1 MLYLC
6 TVNPVNFG
14 ASIRYFFD
22 PRSSSFTCTL
32 SLRIVAFFATKG
44 RRKVSEFTRCNVVKF
59 GQKFTLLVAQFAC
72 ANRGQCVR
80 QDDDWKHNTR
90 TRIVK
95 ARGLC
100 KFPIV
105 ILQSSSCQSSSSTRH
120 PAGQSGSRKRRTSY
134 PSHVLKYSATFHDP
148 VARNYAIDEERLR

>member
-1 MLYLC
+1 MLCLC
-6 TVNPVNFG
+6 TEKMVNFDAVFRLILG
-14 ASIRYFFD
+14 PLSR
-22 PRSSSFTCTL
+22 SFTCTF

-44 RRKVSEFTRCNVVKF
+44 WRKVSEFTRCNVVKF

-95 ARGLC
+95 TRGLC
-100 KFPIV
+100 FDKI
-105 ILQSSSCQSSSSTRH
+105 
-120 PAGQSGSRKRRTSY
+120 
-134 PSHVLKYSATFHDP
+134 
-148 VARNYAIDEERLR
+148 